1 MASETHNLKQKLR
14 KLQHWTWEKVH
25 EQQLSTIEDET
36 SATVA
41 ATQPLARETQEC
53 TATTEEIAAAAGHLA
68 IPFQSWLFQERKEAL
83 RCQGLEA
90 AAEACMQRSRMQE
103 EQELVIAG
111 VREAQVQQH
120 SQAEYMKKPLLLL
133 REQASE
139 EERYA
144 ELHAAT
150 EAEDLGAN
158 FHA

>member
-1 MASETHNLKQKLR
+1 
-14 KLQHWTWEKVH
+14 
-25 EQQLSTIEDET
+25 
-36 SATVA
+36 
-41 ATQPLARETQEC
+41 
-53 TATTEEIAAAAGHLA
+53 
-68 IPFQSWLFQERKEAL
+68 
-83 RCQGLEA
+83 
-90 AAEACMQRSRMQE
+90 
-103 EQELVIAG
+103 VIAG

-139 EERYA
+139 EEIYA